1 MANMTLKDWEKANDN
16 TPLRVVFYGRV
27 STEHEAQVHALE
39 NQLQWYRDIASRNSN
54 WTVVAPVETYL
65 DKGITGTQAKKRP
78 GFMQMITDA
87 KLGKFDMAV
96 TREVSRFGRN
106 TLEALQYSRELKSAG
121 VQVYF
126 VNDNIRTIKDD
137 DAELKLG
144 LMASFAQEE
153 SRKTSSRV
161 KAGQYSSRQK
171 GVLYGTGNILGFNRV
186 KRKGDKSSDSTPTF
200 TVDEEQA
207 ETVRMIYRLYLSGLG
222 LKKIKNE
229 LEKECRKTAT
239 GLMSWDVSTI
249 SRVLDNP
256 MYMGKQY
263 QCQTTVEEFLSHER
277 KKNSKEDFILIDGD
291 FAPIIDEDTFN
302 KVKALR
308 QKKGAANPFKGE
320 KGATFTNDKW
330 SSKLEC
336 DCGSTFKRFQWNP
349 KADGTIPIGYSCRK
363 KVNDGSLA
371 FRQKNGMD
379 IADACDSKSIPEW
392 HLELAGKTV
401 FSSLITDKRAAVL
414 ENYAIIERCYCES
427 RKNAASDS
435 ADAMK
440 VISKN
445 GQLVPEEE
453 PELLSNIIR
462 IFKDIPENCTVDI
475 FGEIYEY
482 FLGNFALAEGK
493 DGGTFYTPATVVRYM
508 VQVLDPQPG
517 EKKFLD
523 PACGSGGMFV
533 QAARYMHQHNAS
545 ETEQM
550 QFKCFGV
557 EKEPDTVKLA
567 KMNLLL
573 NNVRGDI
580 TEANS
585 FYSDPYNAFGNFDY
599 VMANPPFNVDEVTLE
614 KVVDDKRFS
623 TYGVPRNKSTSAKKK
638 SDKKETVPNAN
649 YLWIGYFA
657 TALNEHGKAA
667 LVMAN
672 SASDASGSEYE
683 IRKKMVDAGIISQM
697 VTLPSNMFSSVTLPA
712 TLWFFDRDKAEDKKR
727 EILFIDARN
736 VFTQVDRAH
745 RKFSDEQIKNL
756 GIITRLYHGD
766 TQSFADLLD
775 EYRAEL
781 AKAPETAEDKETKT
795 KGYWQ
800 QQIDWLLERFP
811 EGKYRDV
818 IGLCKAASMDG
829 EDGIIDQDYSLN
841 AGRYVGVV
849 IEDDGMTE
857 AEFKDTM
864 LGLNTELSSLNA
876 EAKGLEDKIAANI
889 KALFGE

>member
-1 MANMTLKDWEKANDN
+1 MANMTISDWKKAGEN
-16 TPLRVVFYGRV
+16 TLLRVVFYGRV

-39 NQLQWYRDIASRNSN
+39 NQLQWYQDIASRNSN

-78 GFMQMITDA
+78 GFMRMITDA

-106 TLEALQYSRELKSAG
+106 TLEALQYSRELKAAG

-126 VNDNIRTIKDD
+126 VNDSIRTIQDD

-171 GVLYGTGNILGFNRV
+171 GVLYGTGNILGYNRV
-186 KRKGDKSSDSTPTF
+186 KHKGDKSSDSTPTF

-320 KGATFTNDKW
+320 KGASFTKDKW

-336 DCGSTFKRFQWNP
+336 SCGSTFKRFQWNP

-414 ENYAIIERCYCES
+414 ENYTIIERCYCES

-445 GQLVPEEE
+445 EAKLKRLVD
-453 PELLSNIIR
+453 L
-462 IFKDIPENCTVDI
+462 
-475 FGEIYEY
+475 
-482 FLGNFALAEGK
+482 
-493 DGGTFYTPATVVRYM
+493 YT
-508 VQVLDPQPG
+508 
-517 EKKFLD
+517 E
-523 PACGSGGMFV
+523 
-533 QAARYMHQHNAS
+533 
-545 ETEQM
+545 
-550 QFKCFGV
+550 
-557 EKEPDTVKLA
+557 
-567 KMNLLL
+567 
-573 NNVRGDI
+573 GDI
-580 TEANS
+580 EIAEYREKRASYEA
-585 FYSDPYNAFGNFDY
+585 AI
-599 VMANPPFNVDEVTLE
+599 AQ
-614 KVVDDKRFS
+614 
-623 TYGVPRNKSTSAKKK
+623 AK
-638 SDKKETVPNAN
+638 AQ
-649 YLWIGYFA
+649 LQA
-657 TALNEHGKAA
+657 
-667 LVMAN
+667 
-672 SASDASGSEYE
+672 GSEYDAE
-683 IRKKMVDAGIISQM
+683 DEKDDTLIRAFETLAGIVNMSDGKVNNLLMKHYVDKVVVRPYGFDFMINLKGDATEFAVSQAEFRKNEPYAARAARTNKMLEEQYQPAFISVLDFETARKYRKDAGDYLRANQWDDLLVKVFIRK
-697 VTLPSNMFSSVTLPA
+697 
-712 TLWFFDRDKAEDKKR
+712 
-727 EILFIDARN
+727 
-736 VFTQVDRAH
+736 
-745 RKFSDEQIKNL
+745 
-756 GIITRLYHGD
+756 
-766 TQSFADLLD
+766 
-775 EYRAEL
+775 
-781 AKAPETAEDKETKT
+781 
-795 KGYWQ
+795 
-800 QQIDWLLERFP
+800 
-811 EGKYRDV
+811 
-818 IGLCKAASMDG
+818 
-829 EDGIIDQDYSLN
+829 
-841 AGRYVGVV
+841 
-849 IEDDGMTE
+849 
-857 AEFKDTM
+857 
-864 LGLNTELSSLNA
+864 
-876 EAKGLEDKIAANI
+876 
-889 KALFGE
+889 